1 MRKNEDKEEKKS
13 VKLADVVSITLR
25 HWPWIVVSVMVCII
39 CAVLYIMSLPPL
51 YSRDAA
57 VIIKD
62 DNQSGSALGSQF
74 SAFASMGMFGNG
86 LNIRDEINKLQSPD
100 LMKEV
105 VKRLDLNTTYEI
117 PGRLRD
123 NLCYGDSLPI
133 IVSIPQLK
141 SPASSMTL
149 KIARNG
155 DISIKEMAIKDDK
168 VDVNSRQ
175 VIKFDTPAKTPLGTM
190 VVSKGPKYEPGK
202 EYTILWSHLP
212 LYKAT
217 TNFSNAVDIRLQDI
231 YGNTIEMS
239 ILDPSIQ
246 RAEDILN
253 TIIEVYNENWVE
265 NKNLSAM
272 ATTKFINQRLVS
284 LEKELGGV
292 DKDIADFQSVNLMP
306 DVNQTASMYI
316 KNNQVAE
323 QAIFDLTNRLQIAQY
338 MRQFVTDAANKHQIL
353 PNNVG
358 LDNTTLTQQISEYNR
373 KLMERNRLAINSS
386 ENHPVITALEND
398 LDGMRVAII
407 AALNNTVQNL
417 NAQLRNAQGE
427 KDKAQAR
434 LAGTPGQ
441 ATHLLG
447 IGREQKVKENLYL
460 FLLQKREEN
469 ELSRTFTA
477 YNTEIIASPYGD
489 TVPVA
494 PRKVVICAAAFLM
507 GLIIPFFVTFM
518 IKVLNTK
525 VRTKSDLEPLGMP
538 ILGEIPAWHPSKK
551 YRRELE
557 EEGLPENI
565 AVRPGNR
572 NVINDAFRV
581 LRANLRFMLGDN
593 KHHAGA
599 YVLMMTSLVP
609 GSGKSFISANLAVSL
624 ALRHAKVL
632 VIDGDL
638 RHGSSSEIVKSPSR
652 GISNYL
658 NGGIDDINSVIV
670 HNVDGL
676 GINVLPVGHFPP
688 NPTELLEGERFKQ
701 LIEQLRN
708 EYDYIIIDCPPYANM
723 ADAKIIN
730 TVSDCCLFVVRVGLF
745 RLADLDILKQLYT
758 DKELK
763 SMSLILN
770 GTTDGNTERYG
781 YADNYHKNDD

>member
-1 MRKNEDKEEKKS
+1 
-13 VKLADVVSITLR
+13 
-25 HWPWIVVSVMVCII
+25 
-39 CAVLYIMSLPPL
+39 
-51 YSRDAA
+51 
-57 VIIKD
+57 
-62 DNQSGSALGSQF
+62 
-74 SAFASMGMFGNG
+74 
-86 LNIRDEINKLQSPD
+86 
-100 LMKEV
+100 
-105 VKRLDLNTTYEI
+105 
-117 PGRLRD
+117 
-123 NLCYGDSLPI
+123 
-133 IVSIPQLK
+133 
-141 SPASSMTL
+141 
-149 KIARNG
+149 
-155 DISIKEMAIKDDK
+155 
-168 VDVNSRQ
+168 
-175 VIKFDTPAKTPLGTM
+175 
-190 VVSKGPKYEPGK
+190 
-202 EYTILWSHLP
+202 
-212 LYKAT
+212 
-217 TNFSNAVDIRLQDI
+217 
-231 YGNTIEMS
+231 
-239 ILDPSIQ
+239 
-246 RAEDILN
+246 
-253 TIIEVYNENWVE
+253 
-265 NKNLSAM
+265 
-272 ATTKFINQRLVS
+272 
-284 LEKELGGV
+284 GV

-306 DVNQTASMYI
+306 DVTQTASMYI

-593 KHHAGA
+593 KHHDGA

-688 NPTELLEGERFKQ
+688 NPTELLE
-701 LIEQLRN
+701 
-708 EYDYIIIDCPPYANM
+708 
-723 ADAKIIN
+723 
-730 TVSDCCLFVVRVGLF
+730 
-745 RLADLDILKQLYT
+745 
-758 DKELK
+758 
-763 SMSLILN
+763 
-770 GTTDGNTERYG
+770 
-781 YADNYHKNDD
+781 